1 MWYVRDDGHASYLR
15 RQHFTYL
22 PTSLVIA
29 YNAHIV
35 RLRPACAYFPSFGTY
50 VQSAVDRDWLAVACH
65 PITLLLLWGRPW
77 TKQLQRR
84 LQSDVKFP
92 PERHLYGRTRENGSK
107 APTFRTTP
115 TSKEAIEFLMTIPI
129 FLSLSPSF
137 SSFPYN
143 THHTRNTISVHSF
156 HVIAFRMDDKEFD
169 RILPLDPVSH
179 SAFLQLVGLPSQ
191 RRQQA
196 LSSQLKFI
204 WKERATCTTS

>member
-1 MWYVRDDGHASYLR
+1 MFVTMATRHTWDDNILRIYPQVSSLRIMLTSYDLFGRLASTFL
-15 RQHFTYL
+15 L
-22 PTSLVIA
+22 LV
-29 YNAHIV
+29 HTFS
-35 RLRPACAYFPSFGTY
+35 P
-50 VQSAVDRDWLAVACH
+50 AVDRDWLAVACH

-115 TSKEAIEFLMTIPI
+115 TSNEAIEFLMTIPI
-129 FLSLSPSF
+129 SLSLSPSF
-137 SSFPYN
+137 SSSPYN

-179 SAFLQLVGLPSQ
+179 SAFLQLVGLPS
-191 RRQQA
+191 
-196 LSSQLKFI
+196 
-204 WKERATCTTS
+204 